1 MKNDNNK
8 IESKGFCAGNDPN
21 NRGYFK
27 IQTNN
32 FKEGNRTKNGTEVFI
47 KRQKTIKHND
57 NEMYVKNVYST
68 NEENLDILKTLQKT
82 CPPKTPSS
90 FLDTDYMEYA
100 SEPHYGMRHAWLNY
114 DKSEGL
120 NIDIKIPDNI
130 KHFTSDIYV
139 HGSKNTRS
147 MVGNDGEG
155 IYGIIKD
162 HFERIKDE
170 DFQRLSSCYI
180 KSGACRGAYHDGMT
194 TIFDEIQKK
203 LKRCKGNVPKCFV
216 SLVKKEYTMIDAK
229 CIDEN
234 DKLCGV
240 KKIPLSHNKEKP
252 TIYEELC
259 KDKNKYFDYYYVT
272 KDKIYKVPHEL
283 VHDRVK
289 LIDEG
294 KFDLSFKKLSTTS
307 KIRNIDINA
316 DYGEEDFLLH
326 KVNPNIEFKE
336 FYDYK
341 KKKEQE
347 KSGNLNNLTTF
358 QGELQEYY

>member
-8 IESKGFCAGNDPN
+8 IKRQGFRAGKD
-21 NRGYFK
+21 GYFK

-32 FKEGNRTKNGTEVFI
+32 FKEGNSTKKGTEVFI
-47 KRQKTIKHND
+47 KRQKPIKKHND

-68 NEENLDILKTLQKT
+68 NKENLDILKTLQKT

-90 FLDTDYMEYA
+90 FLDTDYMKYA

-147 MVGNDGEG
+147 MVGNDGNG

-180 KSGACRGAYHDGMT
+180 KSGACRGAYHDRMT

-203 LKRCKGNVPKCFV
+203 LKKCKGNVPKCFV
-216 SLVKKEYTMIDAK
+216 SLVKKEYTMIDGK
-229 CIDEN
+229 CIDKN
-234 DKLCGV
+234 GKLCGV
-240 KKIPLSHNKEKP
+240 KKIPLSHNKKKP

-272 KDKIYKVPHEL
+272 PNRVYKVDHKL
-283 VHDRVK
+283 VHNRVN
-289 LIDEG
+289 LIEEG
-294 KFDLSFKKLSTTS
+294 KFSQEWREHVKRKCFGRYD
-307 KIRNIDINA
+307 
-316 DYGEEDFLLH
+316 
-326 KVNPNIEFKE
+326 FKE

-341 KKKEQE
+341 KKQK
-347 KSGNLNNLTTF
+347 KKNSGNLNNLHTEKNRKEQCSLTRTAI
-358 QGELQEYY
+358 

>member
-8 IESKGFCAGNDPN
+8 IKRQGFRAGKD
-21 NRGYFK
+21 GYFK

-47 KRQKTIKHND
+47 KRQKTIKHNE

-68 NEENLDILKTLQKT
+68 NKENLDVLRILQEKCQ
-82 CPPKTPSS
+82 PKTPSS
-90 FLDTDYMEYA
+90 FLDTNYMEYA
-100 SEPHYGMRHAWLNY
+100 SEPHYGKRYAWLKY

-216 SLVKKEYTMIDAK
+216 SLVKKEYTMIDGK
-229 CIDEN
+229 CIDKN
-234 DKLCGV
+234 GKLCGV
-240 KKIPLSHNKEKP
+240 KKIPLSHNKKKP

-259 KDKNKYFDYYYVT
+259 KNKDKYFDYYYVT

-283 VHDRVK
+283 VHNRVR

-294 KFDLSFKKLSTTS
+294 KFNDVLDKAIKGQFC
-307 KIRNIDINA
+307 NIDINE
-316 DYGEEDFLLH
+316 DVCPEKNEKKYGI
-326 KVNPNIEFKE
+326 VNKREKFKE
-336 FYDYK
+336 FYDCK

-347 KSGNLNNLTTF
+347 KNRLLKSLRNAAPK
-358 QGELQEYY
+358 ELRDFY